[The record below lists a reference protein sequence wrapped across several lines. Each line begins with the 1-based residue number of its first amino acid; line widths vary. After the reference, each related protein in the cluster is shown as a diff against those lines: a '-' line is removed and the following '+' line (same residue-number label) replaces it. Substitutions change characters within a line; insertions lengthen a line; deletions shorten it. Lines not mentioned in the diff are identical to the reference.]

1 MGATQTLHDFES
13 LVENLKEQA
22 VKLQDNTVSWALLK
36 SFAVNLMYFSEH
48 LATGYVEYKK
58 SEALKDM
65 KLSNK
70 VLDLL
75 VTAQAKYKNVAEIKA
90 AQEFEHEV
98 EDYNTKRM
106 FYERAKILLSAY
118 EKIFQVAYFEWKSV
132 MVDTGRLN
140 TWENLDLSS
149 STNENTH
156 DYWTQGQNTPY

>member
-1 MGATQTLHDFES
+1 
-13 LVENLKEQA
+13 
-22 VKLQDNTVSWALLK
+22 
-36 SFAVNLMYFSEH
+36 MYFSEH

-75 VTAQAKYKNVAEIKA
+75 ETAQAKYKNVAEIKA

>member
-1 MGATQTLHDFES
+1 
-13 LVENLKEQA
+13 
-22 VKLQDNTVSWALLK
+22 
-36 SFAVNLMYFSEH
+36 MYFSEH

-75 VTAQAKYKNVAEIKA
+75 ETAQAKYKNVAEIKA
-90 AQEFEHEV
+90 SQEFEHEV